1 MKTFINPKILILK
14 FEINFNNIMKH
25 FWNAYIRYN
34 IPFFILGGVA
44 LLLLIIS
51 WIAPPPMQVHESV
64 LQGIAEIIGLAALWT
79 VVIAIEKGT
88 GASFRKGDVEVE
100 IKEDHENKEEAEE

>member
-1 MKTFINPKILILK
+1 MRY
-14 FEINFNNIMKH
+14 
-25 FWNAYIRYN
+25 FWNAYVRYN

-44 LLLLIIS
+44 LVLLIIS

-88 GASFRKGDVEVE
+88 GASLKKGDMELE
-100 IKEDHENKEEAEE
+100 IKEDHEHKEEVEE

>member
-1 MKTFINPKILILK
+1 
-14 FEINFNNIMKH
+14 MKH

-88 GASFRKGDVEVE
+88 AASLKKGDLELE
-100 IKEDHENKEEAEE
+100 IKEENKEEVEE

>member
-1 MKTFINPKILILK
+1 
-14 FEINFNNIMKH
+14 MKH

-100 IKEDHENKEEAEE
+100 IKEEHEHKEEVEE

>member
-1 MKTFINPKILILK
+1 MKY
-14 FEINFNNIMKH
+14 
-25 FWNAYIRYN
+25 FWTAYIRYN

-64 LQGIAEIIGLAALWT
+64 LQAVAEIFGFASLWT
-79 VVIAIEKGT
+79 IVIAVEKGT
-88 GASFRKGDVEVE
+88 GASFKKGDIELE
-100 IKEDHENKEEAEE
+100 IQESHEEKEAEE

>member
-1 MKTFINPKILILK
+1 
-14 FEINFNNIMKH
+14 MKH
-25 FWNAYIRYN
+25 FWNAYVRYN

-64 LQGIAEIIGLAALWT
+64 LQAVAEIFGFASLWT
-79 VVIAIEKGT
+79 IAIAVEKGT
-88 GASFRKGDVEVE
+88 GASLRKGDVEVE
-100 IKEDHENKEEAEE
+100 IKEDHNQEKEAEE